1 MDFFLEKNIL
11 PSLSGITFIRPKA
24 VLKGV
29 FAGSLKVVRP
39 TLMGRRLWVSYPVV
53 LCPSTLDDQGMAKPS
68 PQFAGDPV
76 LVALGEAIRRV
87 RTGAGLSQEALAV
100 DADLDRSY
108 MGGIE
113 RGEHNMTVMNIVKIA
128 DALKLKPS
136 TLLDS
141 AGL

>member
-1 MDFFLEKNIL
+1 M
-11 PSLSGITFIRPKA
+11 
-24 VLKGV
+24 
-29 FAGSLKVVRP
+29 
-39 TLMGRRLWVSYPVV
+39 
-53 LCPSTLDDQGMAKPS
+53 
-68 PQFAGDPV
+68 
-76 LVALGEAIRRV
+76 LVALGDAIRRA

-113 RGEHNMTVMNIVKIA
+113 RGEHNLTMMNIVKIA

>member
-1 MDFFLEKNIL
+1 
-11 PSLSGITFIRPKA
+11 
-24 VLKGV
+24 
-29 FAGSLKVVRP
+29 
-39 TLMGRRLWVSYPVV
+39 
-53 LCPSTLDDQGMAKPS
+53 MAKPS

-76 LVALGEAIRRV
+76 LVALGEAIRRA

-113 RGEHNMTVMNIVKIA
+113 RGEHNLTVMNIAKIA
-128 DALKLKPS
+128 GALKLKPS